1 MRVSTFSI
9 TPSILPTGRNPQFAP
24 PYTGGPEGP
33 QADDAGAG
41 KPPAFRV
48 DGTGDTVAAHD
59 VPRRGAAVL
68 EEESVSEAEG
78 LPPLLVIAGP
88 TASGKSALAL
98 AAAAEFGGTVINA
111 DSMQIYAELRV
122 LTARP
127 SAEEEARAPHRLY
140 GVLPGTEVCSP
151 VRWRDLA
158 VPEIEAAWSDGRLPI
173 VCGGT
178 GLYIK
183 ALLEGFAPVPEV
195 PDAVRA
201 EAKADLAR
209 LGHEAFHARLARQDP
224 ETAARLAPNDTT
236 RNLRAWEVLRASGR
250 SISWWQAQAPVPP
263 PIRFRPLVVKIEPP
277 RDVLYARCDA
287 RLRDMVLKGPALDEV
302 RALLDLG
309 LPPDQPVMK
318 ALGVPELAAHLRGE
332 MGLESAL
339 GRAQQLTRN
348 YAKRQGTWF
357 RGQLRADVSHVA
369 QFSES
374 VAAKTFHIIRRFL
387 LTG

>member
-1 MRVSTFSI
+1 MMSPEDTD
-9 TPSILPTGRNPQFAP
+9 PT
-24 PYTGGPEGP
+24 
-33 QADDAGAG
+33 
-41 KPPAFRV
+41 
-48 DGTGDTVAAHD
+48 
-59 VPRRGAAVL
+59 
-68 EEESVSEAEG
+68 
-78 LPPLLVIAGP
+78 LPPLVVVAGP

-98 AAAAEFGGTVINA
+98 AIAEAFAGTVINA
-111 DSMQIYAELRV
+111 DSMQVYAELRV

-127 SAEEEARAPHRLY
+127 SEEEEARAPHRLY
-140 GVLPGTEVCSP
+140 GVLPGDQVCSP

-158 VPEIEAAWSDGRLPI
+158 VPEIEAAWGEGRLPI

-195 PDAVRA
+195 PEEVRA
-201 EAKADLAR
+201 EARADLAR
-209 LGHEAFHARLARQDP
+209 LGHDAFHARLAQEDP
-224 ETAARLAPNDTT
+224 ETAARLAPADTT

-250 SISWWQAQAPVPP
+250 SITWWQGQPPVPP

-287 RLRDMVLKGPALDEV
+287 RLRAMVMEGPALDEV

-318 ALGVPELAAHLRGE
+318 ALGVPELADYLRG
-332 MGLESAL
+332 GTDLESAL
-339 GRAQQLTRN
+339 ARAQQLTRN

-357 RGQLRADVSHVA
+357 RGQLRADASHAA

-374 VAAKTFHIIRRFL
+374 LAEKTFQIIRRFL
-387 LTG
+387 LTA